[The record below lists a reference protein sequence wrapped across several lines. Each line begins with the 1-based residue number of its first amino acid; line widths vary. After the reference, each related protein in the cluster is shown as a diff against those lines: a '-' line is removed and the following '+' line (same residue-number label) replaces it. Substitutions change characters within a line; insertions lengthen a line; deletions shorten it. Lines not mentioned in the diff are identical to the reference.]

1 MCVLIISPP
10 VPRIH
15 HHPYRNNHPH
25 IFMFVLLCSL
35 FFQVLVG
42 FCIGNSAHNSCGV
55 RCILLYFVVCSLCF
69 LSCSDSSVHVSCMVP
84 CYAGVVRCVFSDV
97 VDVVVQIIV

>member
-1 MCVLIISPP
+1 
-10 VPRIH
+10 
-15 HHPYRNNHPH
+15 
-25 IFMFVLLCSL
+25 MFVLLCSL

-69 LSCSDSSVHVSCMVP
+69 LSFIDSSVHISCVVP
-84 CYAGVVRCVFSDV
+84 CYVVVFRCLFIDVLDVF
-97 VDVVVQIIV
+97 VQIIVYFMVVL